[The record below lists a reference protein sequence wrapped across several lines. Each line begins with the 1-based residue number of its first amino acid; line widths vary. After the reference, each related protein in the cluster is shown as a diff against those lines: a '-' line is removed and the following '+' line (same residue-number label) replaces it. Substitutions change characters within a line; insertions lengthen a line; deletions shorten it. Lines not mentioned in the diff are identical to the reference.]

1 MCVLAKTMSRLNYI
15 YWFAYYNTDSPSV
28 RYRGHYPLQ
37 YFEKQH
43 GIRSAFIVPGYHPK
57 AMMRFA
63 VAYCSALFFRKKNS
77 LIVVQRVHS
86 NFIYANLLK
95 LLLRIRKQD
104 TMYDLDDADYL
115 EYPPETIYSLVRLS
129 AVVSVGSHTMAG
141 NLRAHN
147 PNTLL
152 NTSPVPD
159 LHISRE
165 KRNELF
171 TVGWI
176 GGYGGDHKKSLQ
188 QFCFPAI
195 AALGFPVKLVLI
207 GVTAQNDRDEI
218 TAYFKNAAQV
228 QVELPEQINWQDE
241 TAIQQRISRFD
252 AGIATLLDNEFQRS
266 KSAFKLKQY
275 MNNGVPV
282 LSSPIPENSHFIEHG
297 VNGFSCST
305 VADFKTYLTLLRE
318 MPDTEYAALTKAARG
333 SVHRFSLQNYCETL
347 LAHFPS
353 KT

>member
-1 MCVLAKTMSRLNYI
+1 MSKLNYI

-28 RYRGHYPLQ
+28 RYRGYYPLQ
-37 YFEKQH
+37 HLEKMH

-57 AMMRFA
+57 AILRFA
-63 VAYCSALFFRKKNS
+63 VAYSSALFFRRKNS

-95 LLLRIRKQD
+95 LLLRIRKKD

-115 EYPPETIYSLVRLS
+115 EYPPETIYSMMQYS
-129 AVVSVGSHTMAG
+129 AIVSVGSHAMAE

-159 LHISRE
+159 LHICRE
-165 KRNELF
+165 KRNALF

-176 GGYGGDHKKSLQ
+176 GGYGGDHKISLQ
-188 QFCFPAI
+188 QLCFPAV
-195 AALGFPVKLVLI
+195 AALPFPVKLVLI
-207 GVTAQNDRDEI
+207 GVTAQEDRDDI
-218 TAYFKNAAQV
+218 RAYFKNAPHV
-228 QVELPEQINWQDE
+228 ELELPEQINWLDE
-241 TAIQQRISRFD
+241 TAIQQRIATFD
-252 AGIATLLDNEFQRS
+252 AGLATLRDNEFQRS

-282 LSSPIPENSHFIEHG
+282 LSSPIPENSHFISHG
-297 VNGFSCST
+297 VNGFCCAT
-305 VADFKTYLTLLRE
+305 VADFKTYLTLLHDL
-318 MPDTEYAALTKAARG
+318 PDTEYAALAKAARA
-333 SVHRFSLQNYCETL
+333 SVPLFSLENYCSTL
-347 LAHFPS
+347 LAHFPV
-353 KT
+353 K

>member
-1 MCVLAKTMSRLNYI
+1 MNRLKYI

-37 YFEKQH
+37 YLEKEH
-43 GIRSAFIVPGYHPK
+43 GIRSAFIVPGYRPK

-63 VAYCSALFFRKKNS
+63 IAYCSALFFRKNKS

-95 LLLRIRKQD
+95 LLLRIRKKD

-115 EYPPETIYSLVRLS
+115 EYPPETIYSMVRRSALVC
-129 AVVSVGSHTMAG
+129 VGSRAMAE
-141 NLRAHN
+141 NLRRYN
-147 PNTLL
+147 PHILL

-159 LHISRE
+159 MHISRE
-165 KRNELF
+165 KRNALF

-195 AALGFPVKLVLI
+195 ASLGFPVKLVLI
-207 GVTAQNDRDEI
+207 GVTDLNDRNEI
-218 TAYFKNAAQV
+218 QAYFKNSKHV
-228 QVELPEQINWQDE
+228 QVELPEAINWQDE
-241 TAIQQRISRFD
+241 NAIQQRISGFD

-282 LSSPIPENSHFIEHG
+282 LSSPIPENSHFITHG
-297 VNGFSCST
+297 VNGFLCST
-305 VADFKTYLTLLRE
+305 VTDFKTYLTLLHE
-318 MPDTEYAALTKAARG
+318 MPDAEYAALTKAARK
-333 SVHRFSLQNYCETL
+333 SVHGFSLENYCNTL
-347 LAHFPS
+347 LAHFPVKS
-353 KT
+353 